1 MYNLIQMRKMNLI
14 AIAALFALTAISCKK
29 DETAPAATL
38 TKELTVQLAAAN
50 ENPQPSGRTET
61 GSASIKI
68 FSDNSVTVDITVTG
82 LASGDNITAG
92 HFHVGDP
99 VTNGGVVVDLNPTV
113 MGNMV
118 KAKLTNVRSSFIDTL
133 KNGTADIYLNVHSS
147 QVPSGIV
154 RGQVFNGVTFASSV
168 ALSGM
173 NEVPAVT
180 TTATGT
186 ALLRITADNKLY
198 SKVTVTNV
206 EAGDA
211 LTAGHIHTGAAGT
224 NGGVLLGLCSSAA
237 DFGVTKIFTPT
248 AAILTSIKADALYVN
263 VHSTNRPSGIVR
275 GQIR

>member
-1 MYNLIQMRKMNLI
+1 MKKNY
-14 AIAALFALTAISCKK
+14 LFICLAFASFSVISCKK
-29 DETAPAATL
+29 DDAAPAPTML
-38 TKELTVQLAAAN
+38 KEITVPLAAAN
-50 ENPQPSGRTET
+50 ENPQPSGRNET
-61 GSASIKI
+61 GSATIKI
-68 FSDNSVTVDITVTG
+68 FSDNSLTVDVTVNG

-92 HFHVGDP
+92 HFHAGDP
-99 VTNGGVVVDLNPTV
+99 VTNGGVVVDLNPTIT
-113 MGNMV
+113 GSTI
-118 KAKLTNVRSSFIDTL
+118 KAKLTNVRASFLDTL
-133 KNGTADIYLNVHSS
+133 KNGTADVYLNFHSS

-224 NGGVLLGLCSSAA
+224 NGGVLLGICASAA

>member
-1 MYNLIQMRKMNLI
+1 MRKIN
-14 AIAALFALTAISCKK
+14 LFALTVLLATTVISCKK
-29 DETAPAATL
+29 DEMAPAATV
-38 TKELTVQLAAAN
+38 TKEITVLLSAAN
-50 ENPQPSGRTET
+50 ENPQPAGRTET
-61 GSASIKI
+61 GSASIKLY
-68 FSDNSVTVDITVTG
+68 SDQSMTVDITVNG

-99 VTNGGVVVDLNPTV
+99 VTNGGVVVDLNPTI

-133 KNGTADIYLNVHSS
+133 MNGTADIYLNVHSS
-147 QVPSGIV
+147 QVPAGII
-154 RGQVFNGVTFASSV
+154 RGQIFNAVTFASSV

-173 NEVPAVT
+173 NEVPAVN

-186 ALLRITADNKLY
+186 ALLRITTDNKLY

-248 AAILTSIKADALYVN
+248 AAILTAIKTDALYVN